1 MVKVQNDGFT
11 IHTVHSERK
20 EIHPRSGKEITKKI
34 FTQDYKFPPGETIEV
49 KKEDFDKMIDEDF
62 MRGRIYS
69 KAQHEERAAL
79 VERQNQLRDKL
90 LEAKTL
96 EAQESIREEMQLSE
110 EERYLILN
118 NLPHEV

>member
-11 IHTVHSERK
+11 IHKVYSERK
-20 EIHPRSGKEITKKI
+20 EIHPRSGKEIAKKI
-34 FTQDYKFPPGETIEV
+34 FTQDYKFLPGEVVEV
-49 KKEDFDKMIDEDF
+49 KKEDFDKMIDDDF

-69 KAQHEERAAL
+69 KAQYEERAAL
-79 VERQNQLRDKL
+79 VERQNQLREEL
-90 LEAKTL
+90 LNAKTL
-96 EAQESIREEMQLSE
+96 EAQEKIREKMQLGE